1 MIEDLNNNIK
11 SNYNHQI
18 PLDRDLKNLY
28 NYQDISINWSDY
40 SDQISPLGG
49 GLPLKR
55 IERKCQQ
62 LENFLYTFKTQI
74 YRKYK
79 PDDNNKKYLL
89 TLVDFCSGGGHLG
102 ILLAYMFP
110 DCLIKLVENKEESLQ
125 VAIQRITNLN
135 LKNCLLY
142 KVLFNKNYF

>member
-11 SNYNHQI
+11 KSYNHNI
-18 PLDRDLKNLY
+18 PLDTDSKQLY
-28 NYQDISINWSDY
+28 NYQDISINWSDF
-40 SDQISPLGG
+40 SEQISPSAG

-62 LENFLYTFKTQI
+62 LENFLYAFKTQI
-74 YRKYK
+74 YPKYK
-79 PDDNNKKYLL
+79 KYENKEYLL

-102 ILLAYMFP
+102 ILIAYMFP
-110 DCLIKLVENKEESLQ
+110 DCLVKLVENKEESLQ
-125 VAIQRITNLN
+125 VAIQRLTNLN

-142 KVLFNKNYF
+142 KV